1 MQSFNAEGSVSPLH
15 GQTRELRGPVYCFML
30 PFPLAQSML
39 STAISGALVGIDGLL
54 VEVEVDVALGLPQ
67 FTTVG
72 LPEGAV
78 RESKDRVRSAIKN
91 SGYEF
96 PARRITVN
104 LAPADVK
111 KEGSAY
117 DLPIALGIL
126 AAEGWLTKEQL
137 ESHAILGELSLDG
150 RVKPVHGAL
159 PLAVMAKEKGLK
171 GLIVPTENAAEAAVV
186 DGVAVFGVST
196 LSEAFLLLN
205 GERPLD
211 STVVD
216 VNTLFTQH
224 SKYEVDFNDVK
235 GQEHVKRALEVAAS
249 GGHNLLLVGPP
260 GSGKTMLARRLPA
273 VLPTMTLT
281 EAIETT
287 KVHSVAGTLNGS
299 ALVATR
305 PFRTPHHTIS
315 DAGMIG
321 GGSVPKPGEVS
332 LAHHGVL
339 FLDELPEFRKNV
351 LEVLRQPLEDAS
363 VTISRA
369 VGSITYPAD
378 IMLVAAMNPCSCGFF
393 GDPQHECTCSPQ
405 QVQRYR
411 AKISGPLLDRID
423 IQVEV
428 PAVKYKELS
437 DKTTGE
443 DSATIRTRVNQA
455 REIQLKR
462 FSQRNIFCNAQMS
475 SRDIRTHCQLDAAGE
490 KLLENAMQRLGLS
503 ARAYTRILKVARTI
517 ADLAGEGHITSAHI
531 AQAIQYR
538 ALDRGE

>member
-1 MQSFNAEGSVSPLH
+1 
-15 GQTRELRGPVYCFML
+15 ML
-30 PFPLAQSML
+30 A
-39 STAISGALVGIDGLL
+39 TAVSGALIGIDGLL

-111 KEGSAY
+111 KEGAAY

-137 ESHAILGELSLDG
+137 QSYAILGELSLDG

-159 PLAVMAKEKGLK
+159 PLAVMAREKGLK

-186 DGVAVFGVST
+186 DELAVFGVST

-216 VNTLFTQH
+216 VTALFTRH
-224 SKYEVDFNDVK
+224 SAYEIDFNDVK
-235 GQEHVKRALEVAAS
+235 GQEHVKRALEVSAS

-260 GSGKTMLARRLPA
+260 GSGKTMLARRLPT
-273 VLPTMTLT
+273 VLPALTLT

-287 KVHSVAGTLNGS
+287 KVHSVAGSLNGQ

-305 PFRTPHHTIS
+305 PFRSPHHTIS

-321 GGSVPKPGEVS
+321 GGTVPKPGEVS

-351 LEVLRQPLEDAS
+351 LEVLRQPLEDAR

-437 DKTTGE
+437 DKATGE
-443 DSATIRTRVNQA
+443 DSAAIRTRVNHA
-455 REIQLKR
+455 REIQLQR
-462 FSQRNIFCNAQMS
+462 FQQRRIFCNAQMS
-475 SRDIRTHCQLDAAGE
+475 SRDIRTYCQLDTAGE

-503 ARAYTRILKVARTI
+503 ARAYTRILKVARTV
-517 ADLAGEGHITSAHI
+517 ADLASEENLTGAHI

-538 ALDRGE
+538 ALDRE